1 MRFAL
6 DATVRDHHPDDVSP
20 HVSAPYHA
28 DSFSPYLGSEEIGRE
43 SAAFTHSVLVGLPLV
58 VYVLT

>member
-1 MRFAL
+1 LSPRHIMRTAF
-6 DATVRDHHPDDVSP
+6 HPI
-20 HVSAPYHA
+20 
-28 DSFSPYLGSEEIGRE
+28 LEEIGRE